1 MTISVS
7 LPKLLRK
14 ASPAFRCG
22 GTTACLLYIFL
33 GGISGLISGLL
44 TLALC
49 WIISFL
55 CDAVVE
61 LYEQIERLKKK
72 QEADE

>member
-1 MTISVS
+1 MSVSIS

-14 ASPAFRCG
+14 ASPAFRCVG
-22 GTTACLLYIFL
+22 ITACLLYVFQSGL
-33 GGISGLISGLL
+33 AGLVSGLI
-44 TLALC
+44 TVALC

-61 LYEQIERLKKK
+61 LYEQVEQLLSK
-72 QEADE
+72 QESA

>member
-1 MTISVS
+1 MTVSVS

-33 GGISGLISGLL
+33 GGISGLVSGLIIF
-44 TLALC
+44 ALC
-49 WIISFL
+49 WVISFL

-61 LYEQIERLKKK
+61 LYEQVEQLQSK
-72 QEADE
+72 QETAE